1 MNVGWITG
9 WFVSILVAI
18 YLLIDA
24 PKHGKNKWLWSI
36 LGLLFGLFA
45 FWDIPHQNR
54 KKRIGLDSTDRVHH
68 HLFYCYTSLCLLLP
82 VADLRILKRIIESAY
97 T

>member
-1 MNVGWITG
+1 M
-9 WFVSILVAI
+9 FLFLVAI
-18 YLLIDA
+18 YLFIDA

-54 KKRIGLDSTDRVHH
+54 KKGLGWPVLIVSIIIYSIVIIVYV
-68 HLFYCYTSLCLLLP
+68 FYFLLLIFGYSN
-82 VADLRILKRIIESAY
+82 AS
-97 T
+97 

>member
-18 YLLIDA
+18 YLFIDA

-45 FWDIPHQNR
+45 FGIYLIKTGR
-54 KKRIGLDSTDRVHH
+54 KGLGWTVLIVSIIIYVIVM
-68 HLFYCYTSLCLLLP
+68 LAYVFYFLMLIFGYSN
-82 VADLRILKRIIESAY
+82 AS
-97 T
+97 